1 MYPGKLTSEITAS
14 QCRDWILTMAQK
26 KVYFCGSI
34 RAGRQDAD
42 LYKSI
47 IQKIDGHGMKVLTE
61 FVGWE
66 REAMLGKN

>member
-1 MYPGKLTSEITAS
+1 
-14 QCRDWILTMAQK
+14 MAQK